1 MEEAMETNRLRRK
14 ACTWVAWVLAAA
26 GVLEAGMGLCQVAGL
41 CASRH
46 ALYLLTGSFYNPGPY
61 SGFLAVCLPVCLG
74 LWMERRGQGGVAE
87 NVRLGAMLLVASV
100 LPAGMSRAAW
110 VAAAAGCACVAVS
123 YGRHRW
129 LAGWR
134 RHRRLWALAAVALTV
149 SVGAAGTWAYHYK
162 KDSAD
167 GRLLMWKV
175 AARAVAER
183 PLTGVGWDGVAG
195 AYGEAQEAYFRSGR
209 ASEQEKRVAGSPE
222 YVFNEYLQA
231 AMAWGIPVAV
241 LLVGV
246 AGCALWG
253 CMRRG
258 DYGLGGA
265 LVALAVFSFASY
277 PFQFPEFVGALA
289 LLVAAGLPVAAGGA
303 VLAVGMAVCS
313 CQLQRKAQAAE
324 WERSRSS
331 YWMGRYEEA
340 VEKAE
345 RHYADWRWNARFVF
359 EYGHALHRLRRWDAS
374 NRVLEQALRVSGDP
388 MVLNII
394 GKNCQEAGRPEEAER
409 WLLRAACRLP
419 GRIYPYYLLAR
430 LYASRPDVFPRE
442 RLEWAVGRV
451 VEEEPKV
458 ESSAVREM
466 RSRARK
472 LLGKMKNEE

>member
-1 MEEAMETNRLRRK
+1 MGEVMETNRIRK
-14 ACTWVAWVLAAA
+14 RFCTWVAVLLAAA
-26 GVLEAGMGLCQVAGL
+26 GVLEAGMGLCQVFGL
-41 CASRH
+41 CASH
-46 ALYLLTGSFYNPGPY
+46 HSLYLLTGSFYNPGPY

-74 LWMERRGQGGVAE
+74 LWMERKGRGGRAE
-87 NVRLGAMLLVASV
+87 NVCLGAVLWVACV
-100 LPAGMSRAAW
+100 LPAGMSRTAW
-110 VAAAAGCACVAVS
+110 VAAAAGCACVAGA
-123 YGRHRW
+123 YGGKLWMAH
-129 LAGWR
+129 WR
-134 RHRRLWALAAVALTV
+134 RHRRLWGLMAVVLAVL
-149 SVGAAGTWAYHYK
+149 VGTAGTLAYRFK

-175 AARAVAER
+175 AVRAVAER

-231 AMAWGIPVAV
+231 AIAWGVPVAV

-258 DYGLGGA
+258 EYGLGGA
-265 LVALAVFSFASY
+265 LVALAVFSLASY
-277 PFQFPEFVGALA
+277 PFQFPEFVAVLA
-289 LLVAAGLPVAAGGA
+289 LLVAAGLPAAGSGV
-303 VLAVGMAVCS
+303 VLAVGAIVCFG
-313 CQLQRKAQAAE
+313 QLHRKVQAAE
-324 WERSRSS
+324 MDRERTF
-331 YWMGRYEEA
+331 YLMGRYEEA

-345 RHYADWRWNARFVF
+345 RHLPDWSWNARFVF
-359 EYGHALHRLRRWDAS
+359 EYGHALHRLHRADES
-374 NRVLEQALRVSGDP
+374 NRVLELALRVSSDP

-394 GKNCQEAGRPEEAER
+394 GKNCQEAGRPVEAER

-419 GRIYPYYLLAR
+419 GRIYPYYLLAQ
-430 LYASRPDVFPRE
+430 LYASHPDVFPQE

-451 VEEEPKV
+451 MEEEPKV

-472 LLGKMKNEE
+472 LLGNDE